1 MLENARVRNP
11 GPSTTITGNGDGT
24 VQPLIAYPAGSLSG
38 DCRVP
43 GDKSVSHRAVLIG
56 ALAVGE
62 TTVRGLLEG
71 EDVLRTLAAIRALG
85 AQAERSPDGGWRIRG
100 VGIGGLVEPE
110 DMLDMGNS
118 GTAARLLL
126 GVLAGHP
133 ITCFMTGDHSL
144 RTRPMNR
151 VADPLRRTGA
161 EITTR
166 SGGRLPLTITGAI
179 DPVPIT
185 YRPPVASAQVKS
197 AVLLAGLNAAGET
210 TVVEQSATRDHTE
223 RMLRH
228 FGADLRIAEVEEG
241 TAITVTG
248 QPELT
253 ASAIDVPADISSA
266 AFPLVAALLT
276 EGSAVTFPG
285 VGMNPGRIGL
295 LQTLKEMGADI
306 EERNPRDAGGEPVA
320 DLVVR
325 NGALRG
331 VEVPAARAP
340 SMIDEYPILAVA
352 AAAAQ
357 GKTVMRGLAELRVK
371 ESDRLAAIAD
381 GLAACGVTVEAG
393 DDYLVVTGRGG
404 RPAGGN
410 VRPVVSHYDH
420 RIAMSFLVL
429 GTAAERPVLVDDGQA
444 IATSFPGFLPLMQA
458 LGADIRPAGA
468 AAEDPT
474 A

>member
-1 MLENARVRNP
+1 
-11 GPSTTITGNGDGT
+11 

-85 AQAERSPDGGWRIRG
+85 AQAERDSAGVWHIRG
-100 VGIGGLVEPE
+100 VGIGGLREPE

-161 EITTR
+161 EIATR
-166 SGGRLPLTITGAI
+166 SGGRLPLVVTGAAE
-179 DPVPIT
+179 PLPIT

-210 TVVEQSATRDHTE
+210 TVIERSATRDHTE

-228 FGADLRIAEVEEG
+228 FGADLRIAEVEDG
-241 TAITVTG
+241 TAITVAG

-253 ASAIDVPADISSA
+253 GSAIDVPADISSA
-266 AFPLVAALLT
+266 AFPLVAALLA
-276 EGSAVTFPG
+276 EGSRVRFPG
-285 VGMNPGRIGL
+285 IGMNPGRIGL
-295 LQTLKEMGADI
+295 LATLHEMGAAID
-306 EERNPRDAGGEPVA
+306 ETNPRHAGGEPVA

-325 NGALRG
+325 HGALKG
-331 VEVPAARAP
+331 VEVPAERAP

-352 AAAAQ
+352 AAAAT
-357 GKTVMRGLAELRVK
+357 GKTVMRGLSELRVK

-381 GLAACGVTVEAG
+381 GLAACGVDVEAG
-393 DDYLVVTGRGG
+393 EDYLVVTGRGG
-404 RPAGGN
+404 RPKGGN
-410 VRPVVSHYDH
+410 ARPVATHYDH

-429 GTAAERPVLVDDGQA
+429 GAAAEKPVLVDDGRA

-458 LGADIRPAGA
+458 LGADIRPADA
-468 AAEDPT
+468 PASAP
-474 A
+474 

>member
-1 MLENARVRNP
+1 
-11 GPSTTITGNGDGT
+11 
-24 VQPLIAYPAGSLSG
+24 VQPLIAYPAGPLSG

-85 AQAERSPDGGWRIRG
+85 AQAERDPAGVWHIRG
-100 VGIGGLVEPE
+100 VGIGGLREPE

-161 EITTR
+161 EIATR
-166 SGGRLPLTITGAI
+166 SGGRLPLVVTGAAE
-179 DPVPIT
+179 PLPIT

-210 TVVEQSATRDHTE
+210 TVIERSATRDHTE

-228 FGADLRIAEVEEG
+228 FGADLRIAEVEDG
-241 TAITVTG
+241 TAITVAG

-253 ASAIDVPADISSA
+253 GSAIDVPADISSA
-266 AFPLVAALLT
+266 AFPLVAALLA
-276 EGSAVTFPG
+276 EGSRVRFPG
-285 VGMNPGRIGL
+285 IGMNPGRIGL
-295 LQTLKEMGADI
+295 LTTLHEMGAAID
-306 EERNPRDAGGEPVA
+306 ETNPRHAGGEPVA

-325 NGALRG
+325 HGALKG
-331 VEVPAARAP
+331 VEVPAERAP

-352 AAAAQ
+352 AAAAT
-357 GKTVMRGLAELRVK
+357 GKTVMRGLSELRVK

-381 GLAACGVTVEAG
+381 GLAACGVDVEAG
-393 DDYLVVTGRGG
+393 EDYLVVTGRGG
-404 RPAGGN
+404 RPKGGN
-410 VRPVVSHYDH
+410 ARPVATHYDH

-429 GTAAERPVLVDDGQA
+429 GAAAEKPVLVDDGRA

-458 LGADIRPAGA
+458 LGADIRPADA
-468 AAEDPT
+468 PASAP
-474 A
+474 

>member
-1 MLENARVRNP
+1 M
-11 GPSTTITGNGDGT
+11 
-24 VQPLIAYPAGSLSG
+24 QPLIAHPAGSLSG

-71 EDVLRTLAAIRALG
+71 EDVLRTVAAIRALG
-85 AQAERSPDGGWRIRG
+85 ARAERDAGGAWHIRG
-100 VGIGGLVEPE
+100 VGIGGLREPE
-110 DMLDMGNS
+110 DVLDMGNS

-161 EITTR
+161 EIATR
-166 SGGRLPLTITGAI
+166 SGGRLPLVVTGAA
-179 DPVPIT
+179 DPLPIT

-210 TVVEQSATRDHTE
+210 TVVERSATRDHTE

-228 FGADLRIAEVEEG
+228 FGADLRIAEVEDG
-241 TAITVTG
+241 TAITVAG

-253 ASAIDVPADISSA
+253 GSAIDVPADISSA
-266 AFPLVAALLT
+266 AFPLVAALLA
-276 EGSAVTFPG
+276 EGSQVRFPG
-285 VGMNPGRIGL
+285 IGMNPGRTGL
-295 LQTLKEMGADI
+295 LATLDEMGAAI
-306 EERNPRDAGGEPVA
+306 EQTNRREAGGEPVA
-320 DLVVR
+320 DLMVR
-325 NGALRG
+325 HCALKG
-331 VEVPAARAP
+331 IEVPAERAP

-352 AAAAQ
+352 AAAAT
-357 GKTVMRGLAELRVK
+357 GKTVMRGLSELRVK

-381 GLAACGVTVEAG
+381 GLAACGVAVEAG
-393 DDYLVVTGRGG
+393 EDYLVVTGRGG
-404 RPAGGN
+404 RPQGGN
-410 VRPVVSHYDH
+410 TRPVATHYDH

-429 GTAAERPVLVDDGQA
+429 GTAAEKPVLVDDGRA

-458 LGADIRPAGA
+458 LGADIRPVEAMA
-468 AAEDPT
+468 T
-474 A
+474 AS